1 MTVSNVILVLTTT
14 CTALMAGLFYSYSC
28 SVVVGLKLLNDPEY
42 IAGMQAINRA
52 IQNPVFFTGFFGTL
66 LLLPVS
72 TYLNY
77 YQHPPVRFWLL
88 LMATIIYL
96 TGAFGVTVLGNIP
109 LNNALEKFNLDGAS
123 ADATRLQ
130 RTIFEGRW
138 NFLNAIRSIS
148 SILSLVLVIIACM
161 DADKSHLP
169 ISK

>member
-28 SVVVGLKLLNDPEY
+28 SVVVGLKELNDPGY

-52 IQNPVFFTGFFGTL
+52 IQNPVFFTSFFGTL

-96 TGAFGVTVLGNIP
+96 TGAFGVTVLGNIS
-109 LNNALEKFNLDGAS
+109 LNNALAKFNLDGAS
-123 ADATRLQ
+123 AEATRFTKNNL
-130 RTIFEGRW
+130 
-138 NFLNAIRSIS
+138 
-148 SILSLVLVIIACM
+148 
-161 DADKSHLP
+161 
-169 ISK
+169 